1 MSRFREKLQK
11 LHMEGQT
18 DKWTIRIKFIGPP
31 PPPQASKMEDIFKRK
46 TKGTVKGKGIVEQTP
61 KCLNKTQ
68 KDKTF
73 FEVRGKKLNKR
84 EKNGKI

>member
-1 MSRFREKLQK
+1 MDDQNQIYRTLQQDG
-11 LHMEGQT
+11 MRGAGGGGE
-18 DKWTIRIKFIGPP
+18 
-31 PPPQASKMEDIFKRK
+31 ASKMEDIFKRK
-46 TKGTVKGKGIVEQTP
+46 TKGTVKGKGTVEQTP